1 MHKCNSIIELNPD
14 IFNDPEVQ
22 NTLGEIWERVQ
33 EIARYLIDRMIDK
46 GVRSLLPKKLP
57 SYSDSL
63 TRRDYQDISNFQGVV
78 LETIVDVASTF
89 GTTQSSETVED
100 QFHALLHRYTG
111 LLNTHSEEV
120 YEYILNNLYPQ
131 DMLDQLGSVLP
142 EIQHAC
148 KGTDYSFSATAH
160 NSILCQIQKGKSD
173 RKRVIELYSDATF
186 MYRLLEKSKSATD
199 LERNA
204 AQAEANH
211 TQGLLGFNPKSETYS
226 RLASTSA
233 EILEQEIEHHRS
245 MRVGGEQFFELLR
258 RGHFLDLSLTQEDT
272 VTNIRF
278 RLERKTIDT

>member
-33 EIARYLIDRMIDK
+33 EIARYLIDRMVDK

-63 TRRDYQDISNFQGVV
+63 TRSDYQDISNFQGLV
-78 LETIVDVASTF
+78 LEIIVDVASTF
-89 GTTQSSETVED
+89 GTTQPSETSED
-100 QFHALLHRYTG
+100 QFHSLLLRYTE

-131 DMLDQLGSVLP
+131 DMLGQLGSVLP
-142 EIQHAC
+142 EIQHASI
-148 KGTDYSFSATAH
+148 GTDYSFSTTAH
-160 NSILCQIQKGKSD
+160 NSIMCQIQEGKSD
-173 RKRVIELYSDATF
+173 RQRVIELHSDATF
-186 MYRLLEKSKSATD
+186 MYRLLEKVKSATD
-199 LERNA
+199 LERNV
-204 AQAEANH
+204 AQAEASH
-211 TQGLLGFNPKSETYS
+211 TQGLADFNPKSEMYS

-233 EILEQEIEHHRS
+233 EMLKQEREHHTS

-258 RGHFLDLSLTQEDT
+258 RGYFLDLSLTQEGT
-272 VTNIRF
+272 VTNIRS